1 MMTECSP
8 TANWQDTEWNT
19 FHTWIEGVLKTT
31 TATVTFTKKDGSERV
46 MKCTLNPQL
55 LPTIPVVEGKRER
68 KIPEHSI
75 AVYDTDI
82 KEWRS
87 FVVKSVKN
95 IKFVP
100 GE

>member
-1 MMTECSP
+1 
-8 TANWQDTEWNT
+8 
-19 FHTWIEGVLKTT
+19 
-31 TATVTFTKKDGSERV
+31 
-46 MKCTLNPQL
+46 
-55 LPTIPVVEGKRER
+55 VVEGKRER

-95 IKFVP
+95 IKFAM